1 VGRGFCCRYFV
12 GRRKCVGLVW
22 FGLEIASIP
31 HCVVGQI
38 KSCFVLFA
46 FAVDGSTRSHE
57 D

>member
-1 VGRGFCCRYFV
+1 M